1 MQTRTVRVLVTGQV
15 LAGLGQGATLAI
27 GAVIAAEMAGEAFA
41 GAAAVASTLGAA
53 AASIPLARF
62 ALRLGRRPALALGAV
77 VAAIGSVLTV
87 VATGLSAFPLLLVAF
102 ALLGVGTSVGL
113 QARFA
118 ATDVASP
125 ERRGRDLSLVVWSTT
140 IGAVVGPNLWGP
152 GTVIQNALGLPERTG
167 SFVIAIVAQLAAAGL
182 YLVALRPDP
191 LVLARGREVA
201 LAPAADAGIVRGR
214 SALVFAI
221 GTIALSHAVMVSI
234 MAMTPVHMTSHGA
247 SLTIVGFTI
256 SLHIAGMY
264 ALSPLFGWASDRFG
278 RLTVILAGQ
287 GMFAVSVLLIGTS
300 PENTAAVTVAL
311 VLLGLGWSAS
321 TVSGSALVSDLV
333 TGEARVRV
341 QGRTDTIMSLAGAVG
356 GASAGP
362 VLALLGYA
370 GVAWAAGALVLVIL
384 LASGVMGRRVA
395 TVR

>member
-1 MQTRTVRVLVTGQV
+1 
-15 LAGLGQGATLAI
+15 
-27 GAVIAAEMAGEAFA
+27 
-41 GAAAVASTLGAA
+41 
-53 AASIPLARF
+53 
-62 ALRLGRRPALALGAV
+62 
-77 VAAIGSVLTV
+77 
-87 VATGLSAFPLLLVAF
+87 
-102 ALLGVGTSVGL
+102 
-113 QARFA
+113 
-118 ATDVASP
+118 
-125 ERRGRDLSLVVWSTT
+125 
-140 IGAVVGPNLWGP
+140 
-152 GTVIQNALGLPERTG
+152 
-167 SFVIAIVAQLAAAGL
+167 
-182 YLVALRPDP
+182 
-191 LVLARGREVA
+191 
-201 LAPAADAGIVRGR
+201 
-214 SALVFAI
+214 
-221 GTIALSHAVMVSI
+221 
-234 MAMTPVHMTSHGA
+234 MTSHGA

>member
-77 VAAIGSVLTV
+77 IAALGSVLTV

-152 GTVIQNALGLPERTG
+152 GTVIQNALGLPEHTG
-167 SFVIAIVAQLAAAGL
+167 SFVIAIVAQLAEASGGSAKLEPRPGGGL
-182 YLVALRPDP
+182 
-191 LVLARGREVA
+191 
-201 LAPAADAGIVRGR
+201 DA
-214 SALVFAI
+214 
-221 GTIALSHAVMVSI
+221 
-234 MAMTPVHMTSHGA
+234 
-247 SLTIVGFTI
+247 
-256 SLHIAGMY
+256 
-264 ALSPLFGWASDRFG
+264 
-278 RLTVILAGQ
+278 
-287 GMFAVSVLLIGTS
+287 SVLF
-300 PENTAAVTVAL
+300 PA
-311 VLLGLGWSAS
+311 
-321 TVSGSALVSDLV
+321 D
-333 TGEARVRV
+333 
-341 QGRTDTIMSLAGAVG
+341 
-356 GASAGP
+356 
-362 VLALLGYA
+362 
-370 GVAWAAGALVLVIL
+370 
-384 LASGVMGRRVA
+384 
-395 TVR
+395 

>member
-1 MQTRTVRVLVTGQV
+1 M
-15 LAGLGQGATLAI
+15 LA
-27 GAVIAAEMAGEAFA
+27 
-41 GAAAVASTLGAA
+41 SC
-53 AASIPLARF
+53 
-62 ALRLGRRPALALGAV
+62 
-77 VAAIGSVLTV
+77 
-87 VATGLSAFPLLLVAF
+87 
-102 ALLGVGTSVGL
+102 
-113 QARFA
+113 
-118 ATDVASP
+118 
-125 ERRGRDLSLVVWSTT
+125 
-140 IGAVVGPNLWGP
+140 
-152 GTVIQNALGLPERTG
+152 
-167 SFVIAIVAQLAAAGL
+167 
-182 YLVALRPDP
+182 
-191 LVLARGREVA
+191 
-201 LAPAADAGIVRGR
+201 GR

-278 RLTVILAGQ
+278 RLTVIPAGQ

-341 QGRTDTIMSLAGAVG
+341 
-356 GASAGP
+356 
-362 VLALLGYA
+362 
-370 GVAWAAGALVLVIL
+370 
-384 LASGVMGRRVA
+384 
-395 TVR
+395 